1 MQQSWSNVVP
11 CTHGFRISTAGTVHW
26 SEIVRIINKRY
37 KPIYQRAIGC
47 GSAAMTKVVVHG
59 IVERLEVV
67 LVIAARILSGGGEV
81 ETVAG
86 REKQRI

>member
-1 MQQSWSNVVP
+1 
-11 CTHGFRISTAGTVHW
+11 
-26 SEIVRIINKRY
+26 
-37 KPIYQRAIGC
+37 
-47 GSAAMTKVVVHG
+47 MTKVVVHG
-59 IVERLEVV
+59 IVERLEVA

>member
-1 MQQSWSNVVP
+1 
-11 CTHGFRISTAGTVHW
+11 
-26 SEIVRIINKRY
+26 
-37 KPIYQRAIGC
+37 
-47 GSAAMTKVVVHG
+47 MTKVVVHG

-67 LVIAARILSGGGEV
+67 LVIAARILSCGGEV